1 MSGRN
6 VLIGILVIALLV
18 GGYVALGGAV
28 PGATQATPTPGQSFN
43 DMDNLVV
50 ASGTLLPV
58 RRSNLSFRM
67 AGLASAVPVKA
78 SDLVK
83 EGDVLARLD
92 TAELD
97 AAVVQA
103 KAGLAAAQAAVAE
116 LKAGPGKEDIAVAQA
131 AVDSAKA
138 QLARTKVG
146 PTAEDL
152 AIAKANLIRA
162 EANLR
167 EAQFAYDGV
176 RGMDI
181 IGMLPESRALN
192 FATQEYA
199 VAKAS
204 YDLAARGPLAEDVRI
219 AEAAVATA
227 QAGLDRA
234 KAPARPETVAAAQ
247 ARADQ
252 AQAAVLQ
259 AQAALAG
266 ATLRAPF
273 GGTVAEVN
281 LNPGEAVGPGQAVI
295 TLGDVANLRLET
307 NDLSETS
314 VARVKVG
321 QPVAVT
327 FEALPGKSFKGT
339 VLTIAP
345 ISSQR
350 QGGTN
355 YTVVVQVESLDPALR
370 WGMTGNL
377 EINTAK

>member
-1 MSGRN
+1 MTGRN
-6 VLIGILVIALLV
+6 VILGIVMLAVLA
-18 GGYVALGGAV
+18 GGYVAMGGEV
-28 PGATQATPTPGQSFN
+28 PGAAKGTPTPDLSYSQ
-43 DMDNLVV
+43 MDNLVV
-50 ASGTLLPV
+50 ASGTLLPA

-67 AGLASAVPVKA
+67 AGLASAVAVKA
-78 SDLVK
+78 GDLVK

-92 TAELD
+92 SAELD
-97 AAVVQA
+97 AAVAQA
-103 KAGLAAAQAAVAE
+103 KAGLVAAQAAVAE
-116 LKAGPGKEDIAVAQA
+116 LKAGPSKEDIAVAQA

-138 QLARTKVG
+138 QLARAKVG
-146 PTAEDL
+146 PTSEEL

-162 EANLR
+162 ESNLR

-192 FATQEYA
+192 LATQEYA

-204 YDLAARGPLAEDVRI
+204 HDLAARGPLAEDVRI
-219 AEAAVATA
+219 AEAAVAAA

-234 KAPARPETVAAAQ
+234 KAPARPESVATAQ

-266 ATLRAPF
+266 VTLKAPF
-273 GGTVAEVN
+273 AGTVAEVN

-295 TLGDVANLRLET
+295 ILGDVANLRLET

-339 VLTIAP
+339 VFSIAP

-355 YTVVVQVESLDPALR
+355 YTVVVQMESLDPSLR